1 MNSPAS
7 SSQHIY
13 RSSRNGFTILELLVV
28 MGIISLL
35 AGLVLPAVNSARE
48 SARKIECVNH
58 LKQLGLALHN
68 YHDVYRRL
76 PAGWRSDSDRRSAF
90 GWAASLLPYLE
101 QNQLSNRVVFESA
114 VDSMN
119 NLEARGVTPPFFRC
133 PSDVADERFV
143 LFEEQEGHESA
154 GLKSQTAM
162 IELPSANYL
171 GVFGTSDPDGVPAR
185 VGEGIL
191 IEGQFMRFSD
201 CQQGLSHILMV
212 GERTARKLP
221 STWLG
226 IMLEGEDATGR
237 LVGNAYLGP
246 NRTDADECEFDSRHP
261 GCVNFLWGDGHV
273 KSISDSI
280 DQQTYRRSASRY

>member
-1 MNSPAS
+1 MNSLTR
-7 SSQHIY
+7 SSQ
-13 RSSRNGFTILELLVV
+13 RNFLSSRAGFTILELLVV

-48 SARKIECVNH
+48 SARKIQCINH
-58 LKQLGLALHN
+58 LNQLGLALHN
-68 YHDVYRRL
+68 YHDVHRRL
-76 PAGWRSDSDRRSAF
+76 PAGWRPDSDRRSAF

-114 VDSMN
+114 VDSVN
-119 NLEARGVTPPFFRC
+119 NLEARGITLPIFRC
-133 PSDVADERFV
+133 PSDVADDRFV
-143 LFEEQEGHESA
+143 LFEEQAGHEST
-154 GLKSQTAM
+154 GLMSRTKM
-162 IELPSANYL
+162 VELPGANYV
-171 GVFGTSDPDGVPAR
+171 GVFGTSDPDAR
-185 VGEGIL
+185 PTPTGEGIF

-221 STWLG
+221 ATWLG
-226 IMLEGEDATGR
+226 IMLEGEDAPGR
-237 LVGNAYLGP
+237 LVGHAYLGP

-261 GCVNFLWGDGHV
+261 GCVNFLWADGHV

-280 DQQTYRRSASRY
+280 DRLTYRRLASRN